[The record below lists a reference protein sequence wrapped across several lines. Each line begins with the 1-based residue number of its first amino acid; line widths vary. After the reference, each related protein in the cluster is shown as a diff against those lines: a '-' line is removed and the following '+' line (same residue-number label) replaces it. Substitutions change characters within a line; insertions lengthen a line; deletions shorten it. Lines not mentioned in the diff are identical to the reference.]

1 MIRIPPD
8 IIVRT
13 KYIKLTFLDL
23 KLEVSSSCSYDKL
36 EIYNGE
42 EVRNNLL
49 NSFCGDILPPPV
61 YASKGQMV
69 VKFVSDAT
77 FTAKGFSAT
86 FNFTS
91 LSG

>member
-1 MIRIPPD
+1 MQ
-8 IIVRT
+8 T

-36 EIYNGE
+36 EIYDGKE
-42 EVRNNLL
+42 ARNNLL
-49 NSFCGDILPPPV
+49 NSFCGDNLPPPV
-61 YASKGQMV
+61 YASKGQMI

-77 FTAKGFSAT
+77 FTARGFSAT
-86 FNFTS
+86 LNFTS